1 MRFRAGWAYLLLVAV
16 VLAGAIM
23 LRISDPFPLQA
34 LRLIAF
40 DSFQRLDPQPYDPTL
55 PVRIVDIDQASLDRV
70 GQWPWPRTTV
80 ARLLENLTAQGA
92 AVVAFDVLFSEPDR
106 TSPEQLLETL
116 APEDAEAVAGEVLS
130 LLENLAGV
138 HPR

>member
-1 MRFRAGWAYLLLVAV
+1 
-16 VLAGAIM
+16 
-23 LRISDPFPLQA
+23 

>member
-1 MRFRAGWAYLLLVAV
+1 
-16 VLAGAIM
+16 
-23 LRISDPFPLQA
+23 
-34 LRLIAF
+34 
-40 DSFQRLDPQPYDPTL
+40 
-55 PVRIVDIDQASLDRV
+55 
-70 GQWPWPRTTV
+70 
-80 ARLLENLTAQGA
+80 
-92 AVVAFDVLFSEPDR
+92 VVAFDVLFSEPDR